1 MHPSVLKHART
12 AMPALMLMLAS
23 TQFAAADAVED
34 FYRGKTL
41 RIVIGFDAGGGY
53 DVYARA
59 IAPYLSKY
67 MPGAP
72 NVIVQNMPGA
82 GSRLAANWLYNV
94 APQDG
99 TAIGTVSQG
108 APMDQATGQSGVQY
122 KSEKFGWI
130 GNPAVDALV
139 TMTWSAAGY
148 VSLDDVKKKG
158 GLICGGSGGTTPSM
172 TFPRII
178 NAMLDAHI
186 RVIPGYSGSGGYA
199 LAMERGELNCIGA
212 VSWSTAKG
220 SMAHLLNARQV
231 NILML
236 AGPTKQDDIAAYSGR
251 DVPLMVELA
260 KSDRDRQAL
269 ELITSGVTV
278 GRPLFT
284 PPGVPSERLAALR
297 KAFDATMKDSAFLAD
312 AEKRQLNINPISG
325 EELQKA
331 VANVTTAAQD
341 VLKRVDELSSEP
353 GTP

>member
-122 KSEKFGWI
+122 KS
-130 GNPAVDALV
+130 
-139 TMTWSAAGY
+139 
-148 VSLDDVKKKG
+148 
-158 GLICGGSGGTTPSM
+158 
-172 TFPRII
+172 
-178 NAMLDAHI
+178 
-186 RVIPGYSGSGGYA
+186 
-199 LAMERGELNCIGA
+199 
-212 VSWSTAKG
+212 
-220 SMAHLLNARQV
+220 
-231 NILML
+231 
-236 AGPTKQDDIAAYSGR
+236 
-251 DVPLMVELA
+251 
-260 KSDRDRQAL
+260 
-269 ELITSGVTV
+269 
-278 GRPLFT
+278 
-284 PPGVPSERLAALR
+284 
-297 KAFDATMKDSAFLAD
+297 
-312 AEKRQLNINPISG
+312 
-325 EELQKA
+325 
-331 VANVTTAAQD
+331 
-341 VLKRVDELSSEP
+341 
-353 GTP
+353 